1 MKKKPNNKPNNKRV
15 IKLCLGVAG
24 LLCLTFG
31 VARVHSKVEDGNEI
45 NLPNWQLNKPFRL

>member
-1 MKKKPNNKPNNKRV
+1 MKKKPNNKRV

-31 VARVHSKVEDGNEI
+31 VASVHSKVEDGKEI
-45 NLPNWQLNKPFRL
+45 NLPNWQLNKPFRLQ